1 MAFPRLTMEK
11 VADQLGWNDM
21 VLILAVL
28 KLLRSEPA
36 TDQPCPFRIASP
48 SLRISWVDLPARER
62 PKRTFS
68 YCSSHVNHY
77 AEFSV
82 IPAGSTPSPVRS
94 SNIRHAQTVG
104 LAALHC

>member
-36 TDQPCPFRIASP
+36 TDQPLSFSD
-48 SLRISWVDLPARER
+48 SLS
-62 PKRTFS
+62 
-68 YCSSHVNHY
+68 
-77 AEFSV
+77 
-82 IPAGSTPSPVRS
+82 
-94 SNIRHAQTVG
+94 
-104 LAALHC
+104 